1 MYFVKTNRTSSASN
15 TDKASSATATAARS
29 ATSNGKDSTYWA
41 KGTGFGFGST
51 VSSWDIEKA
60 MKQKKREEKD
70 MVIILQVITLNTY
83 ILVFF

>member
-1 MYFVKTNRTSSASN
+1 MTFVIPCDSN
-15 TDKASSATATAARS
+15 PSPTTKPDKGATASSYAPH
-29 ATSNGKDSTYWA
+29 NGSSGKNDSTYWA

-70 MVIILQVITLNTY
+70 MVVILQV
-83 ILVFF
+83 